1 MDGGVL
7 LVIVLDFVL
16 NVQTVIYMEE
26 FVKLSVR
33 LATTAPLIFL
43 VRCVYHPVMIATIQR
58 IANIAFLVISCI

>member
-1 MDGGVL
+1 M
-7 LVIVLDFVL
+7 IVLDFVL

-43 VRCVYHPVMIATIQR
+43 VIRANFKLKITNYLIDLLDER
-58 IANIAFLVISCI
+58 IRKKDRD